1 MILQRHFNHCE
12 KTKSNQIQYDAT
24 KNGTCDGLKFIVKVS
39 FIA

>member
-12 KTKSNQIQYDAT
+12 KMKSGQIKNDAT

-39 FIA
+39 FIS